1 MSPHGKFYVQYSPL
15 TAWSQSGLGSRF
27 WAFPHDKLRV
37 LLYCWVLPWTV
48 GINCC
53 RGTPA
58 FTPGCWK
65 TTPGWPTSRR
75 GLLDCSRII
84 FKKGVVSC
92 KNKTTEIVGKN
103 KCKCFY
109 SLWKGKPS
117 YAIRDKTDTVP
128 LKIWKYKEKHHTKVK
143 GQATHD
149 WQRLTSSFSKHSQV
163 TWEVSMTRT
172 IDREHQWQARDRFT
186 NG

>member
-1 MSPHGKFYVQYSPL
+1 MQCGDVWLPLQGQEPIARGFLILNWLRCRNMSPHGKFYVQYSPL
-15 TAWSQSGLGSRF
+15 TAWSHSGPGSRF
-27 WAFPHDKLRV
+27 WTFPHDKLRV

-92 KNKTTEIVGKN
+92 KNKTTEIVGK
-103 KCKCFY
+103 KTYVSVFIVFE
-109 SLWKGKPS
+109 KGSPP
-117 YAIRDKTDTVP
+117 T
-128 LKIWKYKEKHHTKVK
+128 L
-143 GQATHD
+143 
-149 WQRLTSSFSKHSQV
+149 
-163 TWEVSMTRT
+163 
-172 IDREHQWQARDRFT
+172 
-186 NG
+186 